1 MEEVAGSRVTGGQR
15 LFNVNV
21 TPVNCQLRMIY
32 QTMKIYMKQ
41 DWKPSSCEEK
51 YF

>member
-21 TPVNCQLRMIY
+21 TPVNCQQEDDISNDEDIHETRLE
-32 QTMKIYMKQ
+32 TL
-41 DWKPSSCEEK
+41 
-51 YF
+51 